1 MTNVSAVTKHFPS
14 AEEGFTTTLSS
25 TISAGATTVGLN
37 SLSGYTTGEVA
48 TFVVAPTVS
57 SEKQVFTGVV
67 DTAGLQLTN
76 VVWTTGTNQ
85 THAAG
90 TTVVDYVTATHMS
103 QVSKGILEEHNQD
116 GSHGAITA
124 TSVASTGAVSGTTGT
139 FTSDITEK
147 GATLAT
153 MRDELGYDYVAS
165 GGIWSGNAYGSTRLA
180 SMTAGVVYI
189 NGKRIA
195 LSAVTGRTFTASTD
209 TYIDVSDAGVIS
221 YNEVSNNTASPALAA
236 NSIRIGI
243 IVTGATNIAAATSI
257 NQGNWDAP
265 LPVVSGEYLTGLDS
279 VGNPIYNTSPE
290 EISYVRTGTSS
301 PAPTV
306 EADVAG
312 ATSTLILTKRSKLNF
327 DLFSHFQLNSGATRT
342 AFWKL
347 YVNGVALTQ
356 LYSQDNPG
364 AAETHWDS
372 ASVAYK
378 TLDAGTHTIKC
389 RAVAT
394 TGGTVA
400 MSGGFRL
407 RVR

>member
-57 SEKQVFTGVV
+57 SEKQVFTGLV

-124 TSVASTGAVSGTTGT
+124 TSVASSGAVSGTTGT

-165 GGIWSGNAYGSTRLA
+165 GGIWSGDAYGSTRLA

-243 IVTGATNIAAATSI
+243 VVTGATNIAAATSI
-257 NQGNWDAP
+257 NQGNWNAP
-265 LPVVSGEYLTGLDS
+265 LPVVSGEYLTGLDT

-364 AAETHWDS
+364 ATETHWDS